1 MNTPKKIEKN
11 KTNDPLFLY
20 ISVFL
25 ALFSLVFLVA
35 YNQSQYA
42 NKGTNDSLTYTL
54 IISFVPFISFLDF
67 LLYFA
72 IPNNYSK
79 KGRFLFALSVV
90 QLIFIILSA
99 LAYLSHYTETI
110 NSIRISR
117 YLALTSLLILWALG
131 VYSKYLTYF
140 SKDKNQ
146 EILAKLHLILFYS
159 SLSISN
165 LSILLSCLSIL
176 LTMQLTISHYVFIF
190 VIMEFVLVALLLLF
204 SFLPLRIKQL
214 SMDLYLRYTKLG
226 SALIG
231 LFFLITIIATIAAY
245 TLKDQVSYQLFYWL
259 ISMQIFGMLLS
270 STPLIVSL
278 IKKSQLLEED
288 DIS

>member
-1 MNTPKKIEKN
+1 MNAPKKIEKN
-11 KTNDPLFLY
+11 KTKCPLFLY

-25 ALFSLVFLVA
+25 ALFSLVFLLA
-35 YNQSQYA
+35 YNQSQYS

-72 IPNNYSK
+72 LPKNYSK
-79 KGRFLFALSVV
+79 KGHFLFALSVV

-99 LAYLSHYTETI
+99 SAYLSHYTETI
-110 NSIRISR
+110 TSIRISR
-117 YLALTSLLILWALG
+117 YLALISLLVLWGLG

-140 SKDKNQ
+140 SKDKNE
-146 EILAKLHLILFYS
+146 EILAKLYSILLYS
-159 SLSISN
+159 SLSISF

-176 LTMQLTISHYVFIF
+176 LTMQLALSHYVFVF
-190 VIMEFVLVALLLLF
+190 VIIEFVLVAFLLIF
-204 SFLPLRIKQL
+204 SILPLRIKQL
-214 SMDLYLRYTKLG
+214 SMDLYLRYTKFG
-226 SALIG
+226 SALIS

-245 TLKDQVSYQLFYWL
+245 ALKDQVSYQLFYWL
-259 ISMQIFGMLLS
+259 ISMQVFGMLLG
-270 STPLIVSL
+270 STPLIISF
-278 IKKSQLLEED
+278 IKKNQLLEED